1 MRTLGLTED
10 HLARVHRVVEDAG
23 PQPGVEMFSEAE
35 YQGWV
40 HRMLANN
47 PAPDGQVRLFAY
59 GSLIWKPEIAQTGER
74 VAVAQGWHRSFCFRV
89 LRHRGTVEVPGLM
102 MALDRGGSCRGVV
115 YDLAREG
122 VAEELLR
129 LFRREFTV
137 KPGNGL
143 PRWITVETETGPVPA
158 LTFVMNRASPHYTG
172 RMAPEVVAS
181 VLARACGHW
190 GSGAEYLRN
199 TVQHLEA
206 RGIHDRALWQLQ
218 RLVAEEIDRLG

>member
-1 MRTLGLTED
+1 MRKLALTD
-10 HLARVHRVVEDAG
+10 AHLSKVHRAVEDAG
-23 PQPGVEMFSEAE
+23 PPPGVEMFSKAE
-35 YQGWV
+35 YRGWV
-40 HRMLANN
+40 DRMLATN

-74 VAVAQGWHRSFCFRV
+74 LAVARGWHRSFCFRL

-115 YDLAREG
+115 YDLARDG
-122 VAEELLR
+122 VEAELLR
-129 LFRREFTV
+129 LFQREFTI

-143 PRWITVETETGPVPA
+143 PRWITVATAEGPIPA
-158 LTFVMNRASPHYTG
+158 LTFVMNRASPLYTG
-172 RMAPEVVAS
+172 RQAPDVVAS

-206 RGIHDRALWQLQ
+206 RGIHDRSLWRLQ
-218 RLVAEEIDRLG
+218 RLVAEAIDRQG